1 VIRNQDFP
9 EYLLHFI
16 WRYGLFNKENLLLI
30 DGSLLDIVFPG
41 TYHKDSG
48 PDFHQARIKIAD
60 TLWAGNVEIHLKAS
74 DWFKHK
80 HQFDSAYGSVIL
92 HVVFDFDAEV
102 PDMNGLSI
110 PVLELR
116 KYIPNELLK
125 RWRILVESMFSI
137 PCAEIGRVD
146 VLTMHNWL
154 DRLIVERLEQRS
166 GQISQTIK
174 SCKYDWQE
182 AFHVFLF
189 RAMGMHVNALPFE
202 MLARKVPY
210 DLVQKHRQSSFQL
223 EALLF
228 GQSGLLPPETNDEY
242 VRQLIEEYRYLAAK
256 YSLKAMDAHVWKFMR
271 MRPSNFPSLRIA
283 QLAAIHVSSN
293 IALERFAEINNAKE
307 MLGVFLC
314 EPSPFWT
321 NYYSFSHSSPA
332 SKKKL
337 GKDTALTLILNAV
350 IPFLFEYAAQRS
362 NGPLRESCLEWLYEM
377 KAESNSVVREW
388 TSLGIQPDSAA
399 ASQALIHLKRTYCD
413 ARRCLE
419 CAVGHRLLRDTVK
432 NEMIS

>member
-9 EYLLHFI
+9 EYLVHFI
-16 WRYGLFNKENLLLI
+16 WRYGLFNKENLLLK
-30 DGSLLDIVFPG
+30 DGSAIELLSPG

-48 PDFHQARIKIAD
+48 PDFHQARIRIGE
-60 TLWAGNVEIHLKAS
+60 TLWAGNIEIHLKSS
-74 DWFKHK
+74 DWFKHN
-80 HQFDSAYGSVIL
+80 HQFDKAYGSVIL
-92 HVVFDFDAEV
+92 HVVLDFDAEV
-102 PDMNGLSI
+102 PDMNGVSI

-116 KYIPNELLK
+116 NYIPNELLE
-125 RWRILVESMFSI
+125 RFRILASSMFSI

-166 GQISQTIK
+166 EQISQTIK
-174 SCKYDWQE
+174 SCKFDWQE

-210 DLVQKHRQSSFQL
+210 KLLQKHKHSSFQL

-228 GQSGLLPPETNDEY
+228 GQSGLLPPEADDEY
-242 VRQLIEEYRYLAAK
+242 VVRLIEEYRFLATK
-256 YSLKAMDAHVWKFMR
+256 YSLKPMDSHVWKFMR

-283 QLAAIHVSSN
+283 QLAAMHVSSL

-307 MLGVFLC
+307 MLHVFLC
-314 EPSPFWT
+314 EPSPFWS
-321 NYYSFSHSSPA
+321 NHYSFSHVSPA

-350 IPFLFEYAAQRS
+350 IPFLFEYAAHRS
-362 NGPLRESCLEWLYEM
+362 NGSLRESCLEWMYEF

-388 TSLGIQPDSAA
+388 TALGIQPDSAA
-399 ASQALIHLKRTYCD
+399 GSQALIHLKRNYCD
-413 ARRCLE
+413 AKRCLE

-432 NEMIS
+432 T